1 MLFFRERNQFFNMPI
16 NVYSFFF
23 LLLSSHFFKKK
34 TYFSNCPAIFIDCV
48 VLFLVK
54 SMSVR
59 QSVNC
64 RLSVGSL
71 DGFSHLY
78 KRVCPSVGRP
88 VGRSVCRSVGS
99 FYRRVAFPRNRS
111 HWNKNSV
118 RNKTSTRAIRQ
129 RMHLLSELCST
140 LYVTISVGQLVGR
153 VFYFLLMDS
162 IMPHPL
168 INL

>member
-1 MLFFRERNQFFNMPI
+1 MPI
-16 NVYSFFF
+16 NVYSIFF
-23 LLLSSHFFKKK
+23 LLLSSHVFLKKNLSFQLSS
-34 TYFSNCPAIFIDCV
+34 YFFIDCV

-111 HWNKNSV
+111 HWNKNSI
-118 RNKTSTRAIRQ
+118 RNKTSTRAMRQ
-129 RMHLLSELCST
+129 RTHLLSELCST
-140 LYVTISVGQLVGR
+140 LYVTISVGQLAGR

-168 INL
+168 INP